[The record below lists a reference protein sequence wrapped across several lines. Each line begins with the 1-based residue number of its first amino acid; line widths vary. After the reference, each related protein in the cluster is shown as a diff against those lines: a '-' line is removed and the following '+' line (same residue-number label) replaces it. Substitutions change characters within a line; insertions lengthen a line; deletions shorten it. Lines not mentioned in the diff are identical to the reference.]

1 MPQFA
6 LGRDNQSAVAEIC
19 RRLDGIPLAIEFA
32 AARLPLLGIEG
43 LRSRLD
49 DRFRLLVTGSRL
61 APQRQQTLLAAL
73 EWSHALLAP
82 DEQIVFRR
90 LGVFK
95 SSFGLEAAQRVGA
108 DGDFDEWPVLDHLAA
123 LIDKSLVISEP
134 GAQPRYRLLE
144 SARAFALERLH
155 KAGEQPTATRRLAEA
170 VLRQFEKAFAER
182 WTLTTSELLSSTL
195 PDIDT
200 LRAALT
206 WAASDVGDPV
216 HLVALVGA
224 ASGFRR
230 PANLTSEGLRWTQI
244 ATERITADTRAD
256 IEARLWL
263 GYAVMAHQLE
273 ASKEMAALHRAV
285 SLYRSIDDRRG
296 LYESLTMLAQKQI
309 WQHDLPAAEKAIT
322 EASDLYDPS
331 WPALMREGLLTARTY
346 WLEVSGRPA
355 EGQALMAGLVALMR
369 AVGDERRLDHAL
381 MQLAESLFVQGKA
394 TEAIVVRRE
403 VVEHIGQRRVN
414 YAASN
419 LANLCAALSFNDEL
433 DGALETAR
441 LAFPLLQHEGSLST
455 YADHFALLAALVACG
470 GRVGRRADGH
480 GPAIAFIGDQSG
492 ATETTGRTALSF
504 GRACATQSHHACER
518 AAGGCRSLVR

>member
-1 MPQFA
+1 M
-6 LGRDNQSAVAEIC
+6 
-19 RRLDGIPLAIEFA
+19 
-32 AARLPLLGIEG
+32 
-43 LRSRLD
+43 
-49 DRFRLLVTGSRL
+49 
-61 APQRQQTLLAAL
+61 
-73 EWSHALLAP
+73 
-82 DEQIVFRR
+82 
-90 LGVFK
+90 
-95 SSFGLEAAQRVGA
+95 
-108 DGDFDEWPVLDHLAA
+108 
-123 LIDKSLVISEP
+123 
-134 GAQPRYRLLE
+134 
-144 SARAFALERLH
+144 
-155 KAGEQPTATRRLAEA
+155 
-170 VLRQFEKAFAER
+170 
-182 WTLTTSELLSSTL
+182 SSTL

-224 ASGFRR
+224 ASGFWR

-296 LYESLTMLAQKQI
+296 LYESLTMPAQKHI
-309 WQHDLPAAEKAIT
+309 WRHDLPAAERAIT

-331 WPALMREGLLTARTY
+331 WPAVMREGLLTARTY

-355 EGQALMAGLVALMR
+355 EGQALMEELVALMR

-403 VVEHIGQRRVN
+403 VAERIGPRRVN

-419 LANLCAALSFNDEL
+419 LANLCAALTFNDEL
-433 DGALETAR
+433 DEALQTAR

-455 YADHFALLAALVACG
+455 YADHFALLAAHVACG
-470 GRVGRRADGH
+470 GRGGRRADGH

-492 ATETTGRTALSF
+492 AAEIIGRTALLF
-504 GRACATQSHHACER
+504 GPACAAQSHHA
-518 AAGGCRSLVR
+518 

>member
-134 GAQPRYRLLE
+134 GALPRYRLLE

-155 KAGEQPTATRRLAEA
+155 KAGERPTATRRLAEA

-182 WTLTTSELLSSTL
+182 
-195 PDIDT
+195 
-200 LRAALT
+200 
-206 WAASDVGDPV
+206 
-216 HLVALVGA
+216 
-224 ASGFRR
+224 
-230 PANLTSEGLRWTQI
+230 
-244 ATERITADTRAD
+244 
-256 IEARLWL
+256 
-263 GYAVMAHQLE
+263 
-273 ASKEMAALHRAV
+273 
-285 SLYRSIDDRRG
+285 
-296 LYESLTMLAQKQI
+296 
-309 WQHDLPAAEKAIT
+309 
-322 EASDLYDPS
+322 
-331 WPALMREGLLTARTY
+331 
-346 WLEVSGRPA
+346 
-355 EGQALMAGLVALMR
+355 
-369 AVGDERRLDHAL
+369 
-381 MQLAESLFVQGKA
+381 
-394 TEAIVVRRE
+394 
-403 VVEHIGQRRVN
+403 
-414 YAASN
+414 
-419 LANLCAALSFNDEL
+419 
-433 DGALETAR
+433 
-441 LAFPLLQHEGSLST
+441 
-455 YADHFALLAALVACG
+455 
-470 GRVGRRADGH
+470 
-480 GPAIAFIGDQSG
+480 
-492 ATETTGRTALSF
+492 
-504 GRACATQSHHACER
+504 
-518 AAGGCRSLVR
+518 